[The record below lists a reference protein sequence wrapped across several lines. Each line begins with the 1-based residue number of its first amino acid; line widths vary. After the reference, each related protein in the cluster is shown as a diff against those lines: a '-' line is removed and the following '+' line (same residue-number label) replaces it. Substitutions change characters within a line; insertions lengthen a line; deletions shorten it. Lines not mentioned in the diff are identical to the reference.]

1 MAPLFVMIGGWL
13 GFRLMGA
20 IGVSEA
26 GATWTGALRYAMAA
40 MFIFTAV
47 SHFHPRTRPDVVR
60 MVPPFFPLPGLL
72 VTLTG
77 ILEVLGAFGLLIP
90 PLIAPAALALSG
102 LLIAMFPANV
112 HAAVNDLPIGGRPA
126 TPLAIRL
133 PLQLFWIGAL
143 WWIARAAGGAL

>member
-1 MAPLFVMIGGWL
+1 MAPLFVMIVGWL

-26 GATWTGALRYAMAA
+26 GATWSGALRYAMAA

-47 SHFHPRTRPDVVR
+47 SHFHPRTRPDLVG

-143 WWIARAAGGAL
+143 WWIARAEGGAP

>member
-1 MAPLFVMIGGWL
+1 MAPLFVMIVGWL

-26 GATWTGALRYAMAA
+26 GATWSGALRYAMAA

-47 SHFHPRTRPDVVR
+47 SHFHPRTRPDLVG

-112 HAAVNDLPIGGRPA
+112 HAAV
-126 TPLAIRL
+126 
-133 PLQLFWIGAL
+133 
-143 WWIARAAGGAL
+143 

>member
-1 MAPLFVMIGGWL
+1 MAPLFVMLVGWL

-26 GATWTGALRYAMAA
+26 GATWTGALRYAMSA

-47 SHFHPRTRPDVVR
+47 SHFHPRTRPDLIK
-60 MVPPFFPLPGLL
+60 MVPSMFPLPGLL

-90 PLIAPAALALSG
+90 PLISPAALGLSG

-112 HAAVNDLPIGGRPA
+112 YAAVNNLPIGGRPA

-143 WWIARAAGGAL
+143 WWIARVER

>member
-1 MAPLFVMIGGWL
+1 MAPLLVMLVGWL

-26 GATWTGALRYAMAA
+26 GATWTGALRYAMSA

-47 SHFHPRTRPDVVR
+47 SHFHPRTRPDLIK
-60 MVPPFFPLPGLL
+60 MVPSMFPLPGLL

-90 PLIAPAALALSG
+90 PLISPAALGLSG

-112 HAAVNDLPIGGRPA
+112 YAAVNNLPIGGRPA

-143 WWIARAAGGAL
+143 WWIARVER